1 MLNVAKLIRRVKRKD
16 VCFLGLNVLE
26 GAKILNLILLHS
38 C

>member
-26 GAKILNLILLHS
+26 GAVAVAVAS
-38 C
+38 SPP